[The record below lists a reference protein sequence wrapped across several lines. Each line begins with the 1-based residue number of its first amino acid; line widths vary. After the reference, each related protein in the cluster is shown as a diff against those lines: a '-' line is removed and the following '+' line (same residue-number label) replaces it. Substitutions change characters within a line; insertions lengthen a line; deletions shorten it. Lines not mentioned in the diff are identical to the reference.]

1 MTELL
6 MDDEGRWQRMKE
18 KFRDIR
24 KRYYQLKTKLLDELQ
39 AAGLRI
45 SRRSKKI
52 KQSVKHRKEKFVADH
67 IDPNEIYDQYDDE
80 SFESNHTMNDTRE
93 IEEYEYDDLDS
104 DDQTDDFESLD
115 DIRGICDQ
123 IDWNVLNNN
132 ATVYMLS
139 TYLIENK
146 IVCSLSN
153 VEEDQEYEHLCEYG
167 RKEKDH
173 QSRRKREM
181 FHLFSPGFLFCK
193 YCLWQTWT
201 LCQYFIWF

>member
-18 KFRDIR
+18 KFRDVR
-24 KRYYQLKTKLLDELQ
+24 KRYYQLKTKILDEFH

-67 IDPNEIYDQYDDE
+67 IEPSELYDEYDE
-80 SFESNHTMNDTRE
+80 YPSESNRTMIIPVNTTRE

-104 DDQTDDFESLD
+104 DEPNEDFESLD
-115 DIRGICDQ
+115 EIRGICDQ

-132 ATVYMLS
+132 VSIYMLT
-139 TYLIENK
+139 TYLIENR

-153 VEEDQEYEHLCEYG
+153 VEDDQEYEHVCEYG
-167 RKEKDH
+167 RTR
-173 QSRRKREM
+173 QI
-181 FHLFSPGFLFCK
+181 FLF
-193 YCLWQTWT
+193 LH
-201 LCQYFIWF
+201 F